1 MRKTRKILMIGTAMS
16 VKGGMTSVARNYIDH
31 AIGDNYEIR
40 YIPDYISAPN
50 LIQIAYFIFRYYQIF
65 FLLAFGH
72 YDIVHL
78 HTTEKGSTVRKYLI
92 SYLARLLNIPYIIHL
107 HLEYRPFYES
117 LPNLGK
123 KIVRKFFQR
132 SAYNIML
139 TDDMSDCIKEIA
151 PNTEICVLPNGVE
164 VPAENKY
171 NPKAKNVL
179 FLGCLCDRKGI
190 WDMLKCI
197 KKLDSILDKDVKF
210 MLCGD
215 GEVEK
220 VKEEIDS
227 LGISHRIG
235 QIGWVN
241 DDKKKEIFKN
251 TAINVLPSYQEGL
264 PMSILETMA
273 HGIPNISTNIS
284 GIPSIIH
291 DGENGSLVNPGDV
304 EALADK
310 IKSLI
315 YDDGLRNGK
324 SWKSYRLIKSSY
336 SIENMIERTYDIYA
350 VINEKHRNN

>member
-1 MRKTRKILMIGTAMS
+1 MS

-31 AIGDNYEIR
+31 VKGDNYEIR
-40 YIPDYISAPN
+40 YIPDYITASKP
-50 LIQIAYFIFRYYQIF
+50 IQIAYFIYRYYQIF

-78 HTTEKGSTVRKYLI
+78 HTTEKGSTFRKCLI
-92 SYLARLLNIPYIIHL
+92 SYLARMLNITYIIHL

-123 KIVRKFFQR
+123 RIVRKFFQR

-139 TDDMSDCIKEIA
+139 TDDMAKCIKEIA
-151 PNTEICVLPNGVE
+151 PGTEICVLPNGVE
-164 VPAENKY
+164 VPEENNY

-197 KKLDSILDKDVKF
+197 KRLDSILNNNVKF

-220 VKEEIDS
+220 VRAEIDS
-227 LGISHRIG
+227 LGIAHRIG
-235 QIGWVN
+235 HIGWVN
-241 DDKKKEIFKN
+241 DDEKKEIFRD
-251 TAINVLPSYQEGL
+251 TAINILLSYQEGL

-273 HGIPNISTNIS
+273 YGIPNISTNIS

-291 DGENGSLVNPGDV
+291 DGENGMLINPGDV
-304 EALADK
+304 EALADRITK
-310 IKSLI
+310 LMSNDKLRQKFSENA
-315 YDDGLRNGK
+315 YD
-324 SWKSYRLIKSSY
+324 LIKQKY
-336 SIENMIERTYDIYA
+336 SISNMMDKTVEVYETVVRGF
-350 VINEKHRNN
+350 